1 MIEKLTEH
9 DTDTPIAVRSRQEFD
24 NMSAHPRTTT
34 GDPPDSL
41 NPRDWPK
48 WKKWMAISIVSAQA
62 TVSPASSTFLA
73 VGDLAIAAD
82 FQTTDAYL
90 PSLPVAFFVL
100 GLGIGPLYLAPCSE
114 LYGRRKVY
122 LASTVLFTALNAG
135 SALSPN
141 MTCLVLL
148 RFFCG
153 LAGSAGPGLGAGT
166 VRDVFGP
173 SERSKAQALY
183 GLGPQGGPVIGGV
196 IGGALL
202 QALGWRWLLW
212 IATITSGVTTVAT
225 AILLPETYGP
235 YLLKQK
241 PASQRN
247 GERDAVNEG
256 KTEGTAIKPRH
267 VFLKAMKRP
276 LRILVTAPICT
287 IPSLYMSL

>member
-1 MIEKLTEH
+1 MEEVDGNFDRQRSSYSLSGFVHLPRGGRPCYSRRLPDLGCLPTFAACSLLR
-9 DTDTPIAVRSRQEFD
+9 PRSR
-24 NMSAHPRTTT
+24 NRT
-34 GDPPDSL
+34 
-41 NPRDWPK
+41 
-48 WKKWMAISIVSAQA
+48 
-62 TVSPASSTFLA
+62 
-73 VGDLAIAAD
+73 
-82 FQTTDAYL
+82 
-90 PSLPVAFFVL
+90 
-100 GLGIGPLYLAPCSE
+100 PLSRP
-114 LYGRRKVY
+114 
-122 LASTVLFTALNAG
+122 
-135 SALSPN
+135 
-141 MTCLVLL
+141 LL
-148 RFFCG
+148 RAIRPPQG
-153 LAGSAGPGLGAGT
+153 LSRLHRTVYCSQCRLRSFPKHDLPGAPALLLWLGWLGGTRSWAGT

-256 KTEGTAIKPRH
+256 KTEGTAIKPRDL
-267 VFLKAMKRP
+267 FFEAMKRP
-276 LRILVTAPICT
+276 LRILFTAPICT